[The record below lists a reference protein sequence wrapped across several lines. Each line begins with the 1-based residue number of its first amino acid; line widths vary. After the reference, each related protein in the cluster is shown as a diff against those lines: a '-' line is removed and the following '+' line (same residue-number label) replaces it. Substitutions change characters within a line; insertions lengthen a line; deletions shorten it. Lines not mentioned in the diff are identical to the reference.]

1 MLKNLSPDIYVRDIS
16 EIDTDKLKL
25 NGTTAV
31 ILDLDNT
38 LDSHGTKT
46 PSEKAARFLKN
57 LQQSGFSVCVISNGK
72 QERVKTYLAGLNIP
86 FVANAGKPLQKSY
99 RKALSIL
106 GCLSENTAFV
116 GDQIFTDTWGANRMG
131 FFTIL
136 VDPIE
141 EFENPFFY
149 IKRALERFVKAKL
162 PKE

>member
-1 MLKNLSPDIYVRDIS
+1 MLKNLSPDLYVRDIS
-16 EIDTDKLKL
+16 EIDTDKLKS

-38 LDSHGTKT
+38 LDSHETKT

-57 LQQSGFSVCVISNGK
+57 LQQNGFSVCVISNGK
-72 QERVKTYLAGLNIP
+72 QERVKTYLAGQNIP
-86 FVANAGKPLQKSY
+86 FVADAGKPLQKSY
-99 RKALSIL
+99 RKALTIL
-106 GCLSENTAFV
+106 DSLPENTVFV

-131 FFTIL
+131 LFTIL